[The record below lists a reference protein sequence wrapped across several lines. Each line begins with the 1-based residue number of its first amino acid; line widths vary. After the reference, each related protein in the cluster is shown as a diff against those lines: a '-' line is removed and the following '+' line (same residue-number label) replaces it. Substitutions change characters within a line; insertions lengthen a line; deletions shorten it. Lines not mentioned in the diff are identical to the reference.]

1 MNSLQEQTTP
11 GQMTLTITCFG
22 CGKTVTRE
30 LDIYDTGIN
39 WEITNILHEVG
50 YTEHNGKHLCAKCF
64 NAVCI

>member
-22 CGKTVTRE
+22 CGKTVQRE

-39 WEITNILHEVG
+39 WEITNL
-50 YTEHNGKHLCAKCF
+50 A
-64 NAVCI
+64 